1 MPSAESDGENMIKR
15 AALQRVSILFF
26 CALAVSTC
34 ARKPEPPLEPGTCRE
49 TRYECDSCS
58 KNGILGS
65 RHIHKDCSVT
75 CDMICGRNEG
85 Y

>member
-1 MPSAESDGENMIKR
+1 MIVR
-15 AALQRVSILFF
+15 AVFNRVLTLSL
-26 CALAVSTC
+26 CLLACGSC

-58 KNGILGS
+58 SGGILGS

-75 CDMICGRNEG
+75 CDMICGRKEG

>member
-1 MPSAESDGENMIKR
+1 MVGVALRRGLALSLCITLC
-15 AALQRVSILFF
+15 AA
-26 CALAVSTC
+26 C
-34 ARKPEPPLEPGTCRE
+34 ARKPEPPPEPGTCRE

-75 CDMICGRNEG
+75 CDMICGRKEG